1 MALMTGVMPTSEAV
15 VFVVDDDPAV
25 RRLIAHL
32 LSLSGYRVETF
43 AGAQEFLDADCA
55 SPLACL
61 ILDVQLPGLNGLELQ
76 QKLIERGR
84 LLPIVFI
91 TGYGDIPTSVKAMK
105 AGAVDFL
112 PKPFT
117 EEALLSAVQTALDRC
132 RLESTVKSDLAE
144 TQKLVTTLTAR
155 EAEVLPYIVAGRL
168 NKEAAYELGIAEQ
181 TVKIHRA
188 QIKKKLQVQSTA
200 ELVRLAVKAG
210 VPLPPSS

>member
-1 MALMTGVMPTSEAV
+1 MVQEHPEPI
-15 VFVVDDDPAV
+15 VFVVDDDSAV
-25 RRLIAHL
+25 RRMIAHFL
-32 LSLSGYRVETF
+32 TLSGYRVETF
-43 AGAQEFLDADCA
+43 ATAQEFLEANCV

-76 QKLIERGR
+76 QTLVECGK

-91 TGYGDIPTSVKAMK
+91 TGYGDIPTTVKAMK

-117 EEALLSAVQTALDRC
+117 EEALLSAVRTALDRC
-132 RLESTVKSDLAE
+132 RRESTVKSDLGE
-144 TQKLVTTLTAR
+144 IQKLLTTLSPR
-155 EAEVLPYIVAGRL
+155 EAEVLPYVVAGRL
-168 NKEAAYELGIAEQ
+168 NKEVAYELGIAEQ

-210 VPLPPSS
+210 VPLPPSSS

>member
-1 MALMTGVMPTSEAV
+1 MPTSEAV

-112 PKPFT
+112 PKPFS
-117 EEALLSAVQTALDRC
+117 EEALLSAVATALDRC
-132 RLESTVKSDLAE
+132 RREATVQSDRDE
-144 TQKLVTTLTAR
+144 IQKLLVTLTAR

-168 NKEAAYELGIAEQ
+168 NKQIGSELGIAEQ

-188 QIKKKLQVQSTA
+188 RIMKKLRVQSLA
-200 ELVRLAVKAG
+200 GLVQLAMKAG
-210 VPLPPSS
+210 IPLPPPES

>member
-1 MALMTGVMPTSEAV
+1 MVQEHPEPI
-15 VFVVDDDPAV
+15 VFVVDDDSSV
-25 RRLIAHL
+25 RRLIATL
-32 LSLSGYRVETF
+32 LTVSSYRVETF
-43 AGAQEFLDADCA
+43 ATAQEFLEANCA

-61 ILDVQLPGLNGLELQ
+61 ILDVQLPGLTGLELQ
-76 QKLIERGR
+76 QTLIERGR